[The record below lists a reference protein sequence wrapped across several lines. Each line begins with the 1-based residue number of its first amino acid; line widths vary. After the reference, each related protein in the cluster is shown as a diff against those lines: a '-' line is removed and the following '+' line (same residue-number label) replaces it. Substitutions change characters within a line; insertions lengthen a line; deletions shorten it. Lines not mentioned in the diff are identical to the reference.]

1 MENVM
6 QLINVG
12 AERQEN
18 ENPLRAVSF
27 NKALRGCVCVGKR
40 SRLRLDY
47 TRGNMRGNHAERHKP
62 WKAR

>member
-1 MENVM
+1 M

-12 AERQEN
+12 AERQEH
-18 ENPLRAVSF
+18 EKSVARSLVQQSTPGMYVW
-27 NKALRGCVCVGKR
+27 VGKR
-40 SRLRLDY
+40 SRLRLNY